1 MYPYFVALN
10 KTILCLQWKNST
22 IYCKKYKCISGSS
35 SSKIKNK
42 LTFISNQR
50 IFLTLKL
57 YNLVDCNQQNAVNVS
72 FPSTTCLFCHFS
84 KISIPLMF
92 SICNLKRGI
101 RCAAMCSDFLYT
113 LLQATY
119 VRLLCSV
126 LKSLSSY
133 PWI

>member
-50 IFLTLKL
+50 NF
-57 YNLVDCNQQNAVNVS
+57 
-72 FPSTTCLFCHFS
+72 F
-84 KISIPLMF
+84 
-92 SICNLKRGI
+92 NLKVI
-101 RCAAMCSDFLYT
+101 
-113 LLQATY
+113 
-119 VRLLCSV
+119 
-126 LKSLSSY
+126 
-133 PWI
+133 

>member
-22 IYCKKYKCISGSS
+22 IYYKKYKCISGSS

-84 KISIPLMF
+84 KISIP
-92 SICNLKRGI
+92 
-101 RCAAMCSDFLYT
+101 
-113 LLQATY
+113 
-119 VRLLCSV
+119 
-126 LKSLSSY
+126 
-133 PWI
+133 